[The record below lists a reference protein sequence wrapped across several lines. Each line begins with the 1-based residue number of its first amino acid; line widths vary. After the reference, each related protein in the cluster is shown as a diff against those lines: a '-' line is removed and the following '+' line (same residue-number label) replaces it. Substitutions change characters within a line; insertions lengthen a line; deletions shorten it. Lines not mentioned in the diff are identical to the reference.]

1 MKFYTKKISSN
12 PDFYYF
18 PFSKKT
24 KDIFLEINLKTGS
37 AQETAQEAG
46 LGHLLEH
53 YLIGSL
59 SKNKKSETLEYDGEV
74 FKEQTN
80 YCLKSSKKKILIDS
94 DYFFNA
100 ILNPD
105 FSNKKTFISEK
116 DSVLNELSGKINS
129 SDEQGYKIIFKERF
143 LNDCQYA
150 RIKTEEYKNIKDK
163 KIKDIEDYYKKYFIK
178 SNILITLSGYN
189 LDKKIINEIS
199 KSIKKYNISSGK
211 IKFEQ
216 QNCQVSRFKIV
227 SVKNNIIKKDI
238 AVLLTFSF
246 LGSKKL
252 KPWQKI
258 AQDAVCEMLSSSR
271 MGIFDDL
278 RNAGIYKLD
287 YENFI
292 WKNNGI
298 IIFATILPK
307 NKIKAFLNIFVKKIK
322 EIKSGLILSKNLK
335 KILSKYKNTAKKSF
349 NDNSQRLDW
358 LTYDIIT
365 YGKIIPIEEDLKNLK
380 KINIVFIKNLAN
392 NLFAKN
398 KLNLI
403 LIGKNLKNINKKE
416 IDKILK
422 F

>member
-1 MKFYTKKISSN
+1 
-12 PDFYYF
+12 
-18 PFSKKT
+18 
-24 KDIFLEINLKTGS
+24 
-37 AQETAQEAG
+37 
-46 LGHLLEH
+46 
-53 YLIGSL
+53 
-59 SKNKKSETLEYDGEV
+59 
-74 FKEQTN
+74 
-80 YCLKSSKKKILIDS
+80 
-94 DYFFNA
+94 
-100 ILNPD
+100 
-105 FSNKKTFISEK
+105 
-116 DSVLNELSGKINS
+116 
-129 SDEQGYKIIFKERF
+129 
-143 LNDCQYA
+143 
-150 RIKTEEYKNIKDK
+150 
-163 KIKDIEDYYKKYFIK
+163 
-178 SNILITLSGYN
+178 
-189 LDKKIINEIS
+189 IS